1 MCDNGFN
8 SLGSPNIFHG
18 LRYREWMREVWKT
31 YKFYVQKMKEDSSDD
46 PHPTLSLEKEDV
58 LRQPYYNY
66 AREDGHHPG
75 SYRVLKALYE
85 RHIEGKH
92 VPFQLYVITPEEREE
107 IENKESYRLISLKLL
122 YKMHADQN
130 ASTCFTI

>member
-1 MCDNGFN
+1 
-8 SLGSPNIFHG
+8 
-18 LRYREWMREVWKT
+18 
-31 YKFYVQKMKEDSSDD
+31 MKEDSSDD
-46 PHPTLSLEKEDV
+46 PHPTLSLEKDDV

-66 AREDGHHPG
+66 AREDRHHPG